1 MSKLNVIK
9 SVENAR
15 NYEVL
20 KLDVIRFEAEDVVTV
35 SPPGEQWPGEDWGQ

>member
-15 NYEVL
+15 NYEEL
-20 KLDVIRFEAEDVVTV
+20 KLDVIRFEAEDVVRV
-35 SPPGEQWPGEDWGQ
+35 SPPGEQWPGEEWGQ